1 MTKYVAI
8 ISFFVFI
15 IALNQCGFTLRSN
28 EVISSRFNSIQLNL
42 QPPNSELSRL
52 LRRRLDIAGVET
64 QLLTTNPPDFNQP
77 ILVISDEQITSRP
90 VTFNPRART
99 AQQEIRLSITILFEQ
114 GEQMLIRPETLFVE
128 RTYFE
133 DVENIAGNQE
143 EVVIIRAEMR
153 GELVNQIMR
162 RLEAASN

>member
-52 LRRRLDIAGVET
+52 LRRRLDISGVET
-64 QLLTTNPPDFNQP
+64 QLLTTNSPNINQP
-77 ILVISDEQITSRP
+77 ILVISDEQMTSRP

-99 AQQEIRLSITILFEQ
+99 AQQEMRLSITILFEQ
-114 GEQMLIRPETLFVE
+114 GEQMLIRPETLSVE

>member
-99 AQQEIRLSITILFEQ
+99 AQQEMRLSITILFEQ
-114 GEQMLIRPETLFVE
+114 GEQMLIRPETLSVE

>member
-64 QLLTTNPPDFNQP
+64 QLLTTNSPNINQP
-77 ILVISDEQITSRP
+77 ILVISDEQMTSRP

-99 AQQEIRLSITILFEQ
+99 AQQEMRLSITILFEQ
-114 GEQMLIRPETLFVE
+114 GEQMLIRQETLFVE

>member
-52 LRRRLDIAGVET
+52 LRRRLDISGVET
-64 QLLTTNPPDFNQP
+64 QLLSTNSPDFNQP
-77 ILVISDEQITSRP
+77 VLVISDEQMTNRP

-99 AQQEIRLSITILFEQ
+99 AQQEMRLSITILFEQ

>member
-64 QLLTTNPPDFNQP
+64 QLLTTNSPNFNQP
-77 ILVISDEQITSRP
+77 VLVISDEQMTNRP

-99 AQQEIRLSITILFEQ
+99 AQQEMRLSITILFEQ

>member
-64 QLLTTNPPDFNQP
+64 QLLTTNSPNINQP
-77 ILVISDEQITSRP
+77 ILVISDEQMTNRP

-99 AQQEIRLSITILFEQ
+99 AQQEMRLSITILFEQ